1 MEHPEWLEAYKCSEC
16 GNVFYVQDIGEM
28 QHYNQ
33 PGYCCYCGCEF
44 QYMFI
49 VEDGDEEGLRMAM
62 KRGNRVYVQ
71 WWDISADLHTED
83 RIEPILAECV
93 GWIERNNKKELALT
107 YCRYKKGTCKLKDG
121 IAIPKGAVE
130 SVEVI

>member
-1 MEHPEWLEAYKCSEC
+1 MSKISGRCNTIISP
-16 GNVFYVQDIGEM
+16 DIAA
-28 QHYNQ
+28 
-33 PGYCCYCGCEF
+33 
-44 QYMFI
+44 I
-49 VEDGDEEGLRMAM
+49 VGVSSSICLLLRMAM